1 MDVTLTHEGAQR
13 TFVVTLHPG
22 EEVIKELGDF
32 TLAHDIE
39 TAAFNAIGGFQGF
52 TLGFFNL
59 ETRGFDEI
67 PFHEDQ
73 VEVLSL
79 SGEITRVDGKPNVHG
94 HTVLGRRDGTTR
106 GGHLLHGVIQPI
118 LIVNVEELAH
128 HHGQSHHGPGHH
140 AIGHHGHGHGQGRS

>member
-1 MDVTLTHEGAQR
+1 MDISVTHEGEQR
-13 TFVVTLHPG
+13 TFVLVLHPG
-22 EEVIKELGDF
+22 EEFLKELSEF
-32 TLAHDIE
+32 ALAHEIE
-39 TAAFNAIGGFQGF
+39 TASFTAIGGFQGF

-79 SGEITRVDGKPNVHG
+79 SGEITRVDGVPNVHG

-106 GGHLLHGVIQPI
+106 GGHLLSGVVQPI

-128 HHGQSHHGPGHH
+128 HHAHSHHGVS
-140 AIGHHGHGHGQGRS
+140 HHGQTHEGHIHR